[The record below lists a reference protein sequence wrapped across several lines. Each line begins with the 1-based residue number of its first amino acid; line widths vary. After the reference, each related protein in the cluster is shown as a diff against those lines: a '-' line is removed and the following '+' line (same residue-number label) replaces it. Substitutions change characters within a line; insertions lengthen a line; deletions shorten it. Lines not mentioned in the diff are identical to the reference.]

1 MKLSKK
7 VLAAFSMAAAL
18 AMAVSFTGCKEEDDD
33 DENNMLSGSNNNYSI
48 SYKNESTSVSRGYK
62 TTTFKHLG
70 SLCQMTMSAD
80 SANSGAMGYIWDL
93 ESNSER
99 AEKDPRR
106 FFIVGFNYDG
116 SDIKPYVSLYKNVTD
131 LQLQNFGATGQKETG
146 ANTTAN
152 GATEK
157 EYIALGSKKLTQKA
171 DNDGNIVLTV
181 DVKEGTD
188 ASGNYDGTYI
198 VKI

>member
-1 MKLSKK
+1 MKLSKLFK
-7 VLAAFSMAAAL
+7 IGAAAL
-18 AMAVSFTGCKEEDDD
+18 MVTSLCFVGCKDEDDD